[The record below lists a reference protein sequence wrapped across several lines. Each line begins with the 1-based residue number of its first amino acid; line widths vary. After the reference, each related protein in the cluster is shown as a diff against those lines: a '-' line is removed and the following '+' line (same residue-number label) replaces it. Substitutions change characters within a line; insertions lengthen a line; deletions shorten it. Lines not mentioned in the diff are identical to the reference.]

1 LGAKIWVV
9 TTRRKEKTE
18 TLKQAQMRLGISRT
32 TLWRLIR
39 KYKIEVADDVLDG
52 RSKRVKTSDVDR
64 VLKDAMRIRKGR
76 F

>member
-1 LGAKIWVV
+1 VT
-9 TTRRKEKTE
+9 TTRRREKTE
-18 TLKQAQMRLGISRT
+18 TLKQAQQRLGISRT

-52 RSKRVKTSDVDR
+52 RAKRVKTEDVDR
-64 VLKDAMRIRKGR
+64 IWEDAMRVRKGK

>member
-1 LGAKIWVV
+1 MT
-9 TTRRKEKTE
+9 TTRRREKTE
-18 TLKQAQMRLGISRT
+18 TLKQAQQRLGISRT

-52 RSKRVKTSDVDR
+52 RAKRVKTEDVDR
-64 VLKDAMRIRKGR
+64 IWEDAMRVRKGK

>member
-1 LGAKIWVV
+1 MA
-9 TTRRKEKTE
+9 TTRRREKTE
-18 TLKQAQMRLGISRT
+18 TLKQAQKRLGISRT

-52 RSKRVKTSDVDR
+52 RSKRIKTKDVDR
-64 VLKDAMRIRKGR
+64 ILEDAMRIRKGK

>member
-1 LGAKIWVV
+1 MVKKNE
-9 TTRRKEKTE
+9 TPETE
-18 TLKQAQMRLGISRT
+18 TLRQAQKRLGISRT

-52 RSKRVKTSDVDR
+52 RSKLVRTGDVDR
-64 VLKDAMRIRKGR
+64 ILEDSMRIRKGH

>member
-1 LGAKIWVV
+1 LGVKIWLVA
-9 TTRRKEKTE
+9 TGRREKTE
-18 TLKQAQMRLGISRT
+18 TLKQAQKRLGISRT

-64 VLKDAMRIRKGR
+64 ILKDAMRIRKGR